1 MRVRRAMKTTVEV
14 SNDLYRALPEVRLE
28 QLPRMADFALWATA
42 CESAFC
48 PVGGFLQAY
57 KANRRAAIEDVV
69 EADPVAAR
77 IRDIM
82 AERTIWTGNASDL
95 LRVAASSSSDDASR
109 TGLAWPKSPQTRAG
123 PLPPP
128 QAPLRALA
136 IDISL
141 CPARLAV
148 TPI

>member
-1 MRVRRAMKTTVEV
+1 MKTTVEV

-57 KANRRAAIEDVV
+57 KANRGAAIEDVV

-95 LRVAASSSSDDASR
+95 LRVAACPSREAKISPSPGRPAPPGADPPSS
-109 TGLAWPKSPQTRAG
+109 AG
-123 PLPPP
+123 N
-128 QAPLRALA
+128 
-136 IDISL
+136 
-141 CPARLAV
+141 
-148 TPI
+148 